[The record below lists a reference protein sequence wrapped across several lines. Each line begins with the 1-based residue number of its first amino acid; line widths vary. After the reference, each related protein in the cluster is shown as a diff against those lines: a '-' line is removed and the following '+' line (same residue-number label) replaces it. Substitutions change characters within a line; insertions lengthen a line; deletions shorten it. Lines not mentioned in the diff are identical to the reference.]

1 MIGHRLGRKVLCEN
15 MELCV
20 NNLSTKK
27 LTSTRGMFSGC
38 NRLKTLDL
46 GDFDFTSIADFS
58 QMFRGCRSLK
68 VIHANF
74 NSAVAENLDSMF
86 LDCQMLT
93 EVDLSN
99 MKTGKVTTM
108 SNLFMGCESLGQ
120 LDLSNFDTSNT
131 SEMDGMFA
139 DCYLLKTLDLSNFDT
154 SKVVNLERMFKGCS
168 NLVELNLSSFVLLNL
183 VIYTDDMFRW
193 CSRLEEVEMPNNK
206 ITYKIIERQLKEDE
220 VHCELK

>member
-1 MIGHRLGRKVLCEN
+1 MK
-15 MELCV
+15 LCV
-20 NNLSTKK
+20 KNLSTEK
-27 LTSTRGMFSGC
+27 LTSTHGMFSGC
-38 NRLKTLDL
+38 NKLETLDL
-46 GDFDFTSIADFS
+46 GDYNFTNIVDFS
-58 QMFRGCRSLK
+58 KMFSYCWSLK

-86 LDCQMLT
+86 MACQMLA
-93 EVDLSN
+93 EIDLSN

-120 LDLSNFDTSNT
+120 IDLSNFDTSNT
-131 SEMDGMFA
+131 REMDGMFV

-154 SKVVNLERMFKGCS
+154 SKVVNLESMFKGCS

-183 VIYTDDMFRW
+183 IMYTDDMFRW

-206 ITYKIIERQLKEDE
+206 QTYKIIERQLNEDD